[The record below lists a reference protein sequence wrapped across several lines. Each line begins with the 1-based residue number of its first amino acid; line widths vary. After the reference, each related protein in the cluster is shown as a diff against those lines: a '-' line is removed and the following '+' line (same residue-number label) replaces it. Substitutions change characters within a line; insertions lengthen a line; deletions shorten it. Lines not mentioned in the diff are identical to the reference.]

1 MPTTATWVYQGRVIT
16 SIKDM
21 PEGTYGFIY
30 EVKYKPTD
38 IRYIGKK
45 VLYFERN
52 KRLGKKALAELRE
65 ERSKQGLRGRVPIK
79 QKVITESDWKDY
91 FGSQKEILTLSKEDN
106 AGENWEKH
114 ILQFVPNKKL
124 LICFVGIP
132 GSGKTYLAKIIEKKF
147 KGIRINSDN
156 LRKVINKNITKNL
169 LYFYF

>member
-30 EVKYKPTD
+30 EVIYKPTD
-38 IRYIGKK
+38 VRYIGKK

-52 KRLGKKALAELRE
+52 KRLGKKALAALRE

-91 FGSQKEILTLSKEDN
+91 FGSQKEIVTLSKEDN
-106 AGENWEKH
+106 AGENWEKR
-114 ILQFVPNKKL
+114 ILEFVPNKKL
-124 LICFVGIP
+124 LTYYETKHLFKNDVLENQYSAHINDNIL
-132 GSGKTYLAKIIEKKF
+132 GKF
-147 KGIRINSDN
+147 F
-156 LRKVINKNITKNL
+156 RKD
-169 LYFYF
+169 FD